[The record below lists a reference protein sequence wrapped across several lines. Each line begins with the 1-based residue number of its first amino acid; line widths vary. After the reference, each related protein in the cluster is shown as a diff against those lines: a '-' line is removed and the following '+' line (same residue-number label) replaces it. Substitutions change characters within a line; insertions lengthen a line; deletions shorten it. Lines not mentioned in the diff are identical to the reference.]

1 MGSALIGSSWN
12 PVASEKSGVVSWMLQ
27 TRVTVTSEPQS
38 IARYVMKPYTFSQ
51 LLAELPDE
59 LKPHE

>member
-1 MGSALIGSSWN
+1 MASGKPG
-12 PVASEKSGVVSWMLQ
+12 VAYWMPQ
-27 TRVTVTSEPQS
+27 THVTVASEPQS
-38 IARYVMKPYTFSQ
+38 TARYAMKPYTFNQ